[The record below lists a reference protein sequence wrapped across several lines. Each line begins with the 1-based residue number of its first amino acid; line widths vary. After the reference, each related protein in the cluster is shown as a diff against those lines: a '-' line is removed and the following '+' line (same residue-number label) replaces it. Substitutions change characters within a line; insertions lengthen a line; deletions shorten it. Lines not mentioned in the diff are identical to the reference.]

1 VSIRPAQT
9 HDAAEIARIHV
20 RTWQAA
26 YRAQLPD
33 AYLKSLDAE
42 IEQRTARWERAIAN
56 AASRHQRQLV
66 VQDGE
71 QVAGFVTFGPSEDEP
86 DDAQI
91 GEVYAIY
98 VDPGSWGR
106 GFGRELFAA
115 AESGLT
121 AAGFGA
127 ATLWVLETNA
137 RARRFYEAAGWAA
150 DGAEK
155 TERQGEV
162 ELHEVRYRSGQLAR
176 TAPR

>member
-1 VSIRPAQT
+1 MSIRTAQI

-26 YRAQLPD
+26 YRGQLPD

-42 IEQRTARWERAIAN
+42 IEQRTTRWERSIAN
-56 AASRHQRQLV
+56 APPRRQRQLLAL
-66 VQDGE
+66 DGDRI
-71 QVAGFVTFGPSEDEP
+71 VGFVTFGPSDDEP
-86 DDAQI
+86 DPEV
-91 GEVYAIY
+91 GELYAIY
-98 VDPGSWGR
+98 VDPGSWDR

-115 AESGLT
+115 AERGL
-121 AAGFGA
+121 ADAGFAA

-150 DGAEK
+150 DGATR
-155 TERQGEV
+155 TERRGEV

-176 TAPR
+176 KGPR